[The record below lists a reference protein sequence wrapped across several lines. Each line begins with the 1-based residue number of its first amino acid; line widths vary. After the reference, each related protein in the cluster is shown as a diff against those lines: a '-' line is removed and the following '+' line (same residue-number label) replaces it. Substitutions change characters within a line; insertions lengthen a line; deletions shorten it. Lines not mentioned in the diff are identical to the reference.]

1 MFWGISVKTVAWFAL
16 TGQQPRNEGLTIS
29 RRSES
34 SLLEKPI
41 ERSKYDGLID
51 WLKKNDAEISD
62 KIELRKSEG
71 CGFGAFVTSDVDEGE
86 LLFTVPRK
94 ACLTLA
100 DAISDPN
107 CGEGFNNLIEKAGPG
122 GNTVVMAGYMAKEY
136 LITMEDLKKG
146 KEPSSRYAAYFQ
158 TLPWER
164 GTNNQEHVL
173 FWSDDMVESLLKGSL
188 CYGEAT
194 SLRQEV
200 GLAIRVMAAITGKS
214 IRVSRGEESE
224 GFSWPW
230 DSKPQATGPPD
241 GLPEAVKGAFVCL
254 LTRAFQDGDGDEEK
268 LVPM

>member
-1 MFWGISVKTVAWFAL
+1 
-16 TGQQPRNEGLTIS
+16 
-29 RRSES
+29 
-34 SLLEKPI
+34 
-41 ERSKYDGLID
+41 
-51 WLKKNDAEISD
+51 
-62 KIELRKSEG
+62 
-71 CGFGAFVTSDVDEGE
+71 
-86 LLFTVPRK
+86 
-94 ACLTLA
+94 
-100 DAISDPN
+100 
-107 CGEGFNNLIEKAGPG
+107 
-122 GNTVVMAGYMAKEY
+122 MAGYMAKEY